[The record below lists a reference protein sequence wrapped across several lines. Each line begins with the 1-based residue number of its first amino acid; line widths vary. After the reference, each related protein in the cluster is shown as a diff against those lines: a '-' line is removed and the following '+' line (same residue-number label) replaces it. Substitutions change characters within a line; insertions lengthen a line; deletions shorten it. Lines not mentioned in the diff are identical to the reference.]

1 MARDLVKGGYLLV
14 SHHGLLWVQCLR
26 HVLMHELL
34 LLHRVLLGVP
44 GGDLLVAL
52 AHHSLLLLLELVQ
65 LLLLVV
71 PLLLLVMLV
80 RIVHK
85 NEFGGSNVFG

>member
-1 MARDLVKGGYLLV
+1 
-14 SHHGLLWVQCLR
+14 
-26 HVLMHELL
+26 MHELL
-34 LLHRVLLGVP
+34 LLHRVLLGVA

-65 LLLLVV
+65 LLLLEV

-80 RIVHK
+80 RIVH
-85 NEFGGSNVFG
+85 NEKSGGLDVFG

>member
-1 MARDLVKGGYLLV
+1 
-14 SHHGLLWVQCLR
+14 
-26 HVLMHELL
+26 MHELL

-52 AHHSLLLLLELVQ
+52 AHHGLLLLLELVQ
-65 LLLLVV
+65 LLLLEV

-80 RIVHK
+80 LIVHK
-85 NEFGGSNVFG
+85 DKIGGLDVFG